1 MGIHKAASITAL
13 LLPAFAF
20 VSLAPAPPKPPA
32 APTRDVADTYFGR
45 TFVDPYRWM
54 EDERDPE
61 LAAWL
66 KAQNDHARAALDALP
81 GRRKLLGRI
90 LELDRAGARVRA
102 VQMVNGKLF
111 YFKIDPDGDIL
122 KLYVRDVAGGPERLL
137 VDPERQGQGGGHSAI
152 DFFQPS
158 WDGARVAYGLSV
170 GGSEQSVIHVLDIA
184 AGRELPDRID
194 RALYSYVSWL
204 PDNTSFFYFR
214 LNKVAADAPAA
225 DRFKNVKTF
234 VHRPGRDPDT
244 DEAVFG
250 HGVSPEAPLADRDW
264 PVVLYTPASPYLI
277 GMAQHGVKNEL
288 TLYVARRRELAG
300 PRTRWR
306 KLADVDDAV
315 TSVDLHGEHA
325 YLLTHKDAPRFKIVR
340 VSLAAPDLATAEV
353 VVPEGKTVIT
363 WMGVSAD
370 GVYYKEME
378 AGLSSIGRLPFG
390 GKPEKV
396 PIPFPGGAVL
406 ETFTHPT
413 EPGVYFA
420 YTGWTRSPAWLRY
433 DPAKKQTSDTGLVAP
448 SPVDFS
454 AIEASEVLV
463 KSHDGVMVPLS
474 ILHQRGIPRD
484 GRRPALIAGYGA
496 YGISLEPSFGP
507 QRRAWLERGGVLAF
521 AHVRGGGEYGE
532 DWHKAGQKATKTNTI
547 LDFIACAEYL
557 VANGFTSPKFLGGTG
572 TSAGGILIGGALV
585 RRPDLFAAA
594 IPRVG
599 VTNALRFEVSQGGPG
614 NVHEFGTVAIKEE
627 FEALVE
633 MDAYHR
639 VRNGTAYPAVLVTTG
654 MNDPRVPV
662 WQPAKFAA
670 RLQAA
675 SSSGKPVLLRV
686 DYDAGHGLGSTRSQ
700 SAAQLADEW
709 SFLLWQFGDPEFQ
722 PATTP

>member
-1 MGIHKAASITAL
+1 MRVRTAPSIPAL
-13 LLPAFAF
+13 LLPVLFA
-20 VSLAPAPPKPPA
+20 SLALAQPKPPA

-81 GRRKLLGRI
+81 GRKKVLGRI
-90 LELDRAGARVRA
+90 LELDRAGARVNA
-102 VQMVNGKLF
+102 VQMFNGKFF
-111 YFKIDPDGDIL
+111 YFKIDPDGDISR
-122 KLYVRDVAGGPERLL
+122 LYVRDVAGGPERLL
-137 VDPERQGQGGGHSAI
+137 VDPEKRGQGAAHSAI

-158 WDGARVAYGLSV
+158 WDGARVAYGLSA
-170 GGSEQSVIHVLDIA
+170 GGSEQSVIHVLDVA
-184 AGRELPDRID
+184 TARDLPDRID
-194 RALYSYVSWL
+194 RALYSYVSWR

-225 DRFKNVKTF
+225 DRFKKVKTF
-234 VHRPGRDPDT
+234 LHRLGRDPDT

-250 HGVSPEAPLADRDW
+250 HGVSPEAPLGERDW
-264 PVVLYTPASPYLI
+264 PVVLSTPGSPYLI
-277 GMAQHGVKNEL
+277 GLAVHGVKNEL
-288 TLYVARRRELAG
+288 TVYVARDRELAG
-300 PRTRWR
+300 ARTRWR
-306 KLADVDDAV
+306 KLVDVDDAV

-325 YLLTHKDAPRFKIVR
+325 YLLTHKDAPRFKVVR
-340 VSLAAPDLATAEV
+340 ASLASPELAKAEV

-370 GVYYKEME
+370 GLYYKEME
-378 AGLSSIGRLPFG
+378 AGMSWISRLAFG
-390 GKPEKV
+390 GKPERV
-396 PIPFPGGAVL
+396 PMPFPGGAVL

-413 EPGVYFA
+413 KPGVYFA
-420 YTGWTRSPAWLRY
+420 YTGWTQSPTWLWYEPQKR
-433 DPAKKQTSDTGLVAP
+433 QTRDTGLVAP

-454 AIEASEVLV
+454 GIEASQVMVE
-463 KSHDGVMVPLS
+463 SHDGVMVPLS

-484 GRRPALIAGYGA
+484 AKRPTLIAGYGA
-496 YGISLEPSFGP
+496 YGISIEPSFAP
-507 QRRAWLERGGVLAF
+507 TRRAWLERGGVLAF

-532 DWHKAGQKATKTNTI
+532 DWHKAGQKTTKRNTI

-557 VANGFTSPKFLGGTG
+557 VASGYTSPKSLGGTG

-614 NVHEFGTVAIKEE
+614 NVPEFGTVAIKEE
-627 FEALVE
+627 FEALHE
-633 MDAYHR
+633 MDAYHHIR
-639 VRNGTAYPAVLVTTG
+639 DDTGYPAVLVTTG
-654 MNDPRVPV
+654 LNDPRVPV

-675 SSSGKPVLLRV
+675 TSSGKPVLLRV
-686 DYDAGHGLGSTRSQ
+686 DYDAGHGRGSTRSQ